1 MKEFKSVGSVCL
13 TALIALSFLSCSTGQ
28 GGAHFSRTVH
38 FTDL

>member
-1 MKEFKSVGSVCL
+1 MRMFTRLTCL
-13 TALIALSFLSCSTGQ
+13 CLCIVIAASMVSCTTGQ